1 MSAYDQNNIFA
12 KILRGEIPSHKI
24 YEDGRALAFMDIMPR
39 TEGHVLVIPK
49 TAVRNLLDVSPEDL
63 GYVMGVVQMV
73 ARAAVKATGADGFTI
88 QQFNEEAGG
97 QVVFHLHFHILPRWA
112 GVALRPPASE
122 VEKPDVLAATA
133 EKIRKALA
141 ELVGGVV
148 TEPAPAAA
156 APEPAPAPEPE
167 AEAEP
172 ETPAEPE
179 EAEEPAAEE
188 PAPDETDAA
197 EDTENP
203 KA

>member
-49 TAVRNLLDVSPEDL
+49 TPVRNLLDVSPEDL

-148 TEPAPAAA
+148 TEPAAAPATE
-156 APEPAPAPEPE
+156 PEPAPAPEPE

-172 ETPAEPE
+172 ETPTEPE
-179 EAEEPAAEE
+179 EPVAEEPK
-188 PAPDETDAA
+188 PDEADAA

>member
-49 TAVRNLLDVSPEDL
+49 ASVRNLLDVSPEDL

-112 GVALRPPASE
+112 GVALRPPAGE

-141 ELVGGVV
+141 ELVGGVA
-148 TEPAPAAA
+148 TEPAPAPAA
-156 APEPAPAPEPE
+156 ASEPAPEP
-167 AEAEP
+167 EP

-179 EAEEPAAEE
+179 EPKADEAVAEESQ
-188 PAPDETDAA
+188 PDAGEARDA
-197 EDTENP
+197 ENP

>member
-12 KILRGEIPSHKI
+12 KILRGEIPSHKV
-24 YEDGRALAFMDIMPR
+24 YEDDRALAFMDIMPR

-49 TAVRNLLDVSPEDL
+49 ASVRNLLDVSPEDL

-112 GVALRPPASE
+112 AVALRPPAGE

-133 EKIRKALA
+133 EKIRRALA
-141 ELVGGVV
+141 EIAGGAVA
-148 TEPAPAAA
+148 EPA
-156 APEPAPAPEPE
+156 PAPAPEPVK
-167 AEAEP
+167 
-172 ETPAEPE
+172 PAEPGE
-179 EAEEPAAEE
+179 PEEPESDE
-188 PAPDETDAA
+188 PVSDEA
-197 EDTENP
+197 EDTQTP
-203 KA
+203 KI